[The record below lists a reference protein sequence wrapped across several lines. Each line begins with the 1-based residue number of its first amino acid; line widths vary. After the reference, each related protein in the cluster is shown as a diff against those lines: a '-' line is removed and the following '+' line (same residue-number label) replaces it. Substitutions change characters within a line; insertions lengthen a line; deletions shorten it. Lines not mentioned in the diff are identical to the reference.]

1 MRFEHLHKTK
11 QKREIEQVYG
21 TFPQD
26 NVPQC
31 YGGHGDS
38 DPEDY
43 REEIDKELKANEE
56 TLRALGGAT
65 GIEAA

>member
-11 QKREIEQVYG
+11 RKHEIEQVYG

-26 NVPQC
+26 NVPQSHD
-31 YGGHGDS
+31 GDGDS
-38 DPEDY
+38 EPEDY